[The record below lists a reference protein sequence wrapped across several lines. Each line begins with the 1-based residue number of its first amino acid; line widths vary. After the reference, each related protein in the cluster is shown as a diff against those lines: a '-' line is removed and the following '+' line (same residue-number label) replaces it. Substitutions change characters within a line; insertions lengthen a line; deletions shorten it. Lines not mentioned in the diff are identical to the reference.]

1 MPALSTLGAISTNN
15 YNFADY
21 LFTNSVTIFAS
32 RRYGDLYPTN
42 ETELFFNIIF
52 MAGGT
57 MFFGFVGASLAANLA
72 NADAAC
78 YRFKE
83 KIDGIFQFFHV
94 FPPVNLLK
102 KCE

>member
-1 MPALSTLGAISTNN
+1 M
-15 YNFADY
+15 
-21 LFTNSVTIFAS
+21 
-32 RRYGDLYPTN
+32 YPTN
-42 ETELFFNIIF
+42 DTELFFNIIF

-94 FPPVNLLK
+94 FPPVK
-102 KCE
+102 PT